1 MKPKENITKI
11 LFLGHTGVGKS
22 SLGNYIIGRNKFES
36 KGGGERVTTQINGE
50 ISERDSYKDIYII
63 DSPGTLDT
71 QLEDSVYL
79 EQLKMCFQNKN
90 AGVRAICLLLNFTE
104 PRFTSSLQKQLKIYS
119 LLFSVENFWEHVAI
133 IFTKAFYYTPQED
146 FENVKHDLTS
156 PHGVVN
162 KIINFIQEFVQEI
175 NNTRKSEQ
183 NFKEIH
189 IPSDLPT
196 FFVDSTLK
204 NESKNIRTE
213 EEIQKLIKWAR
224 NKGYLDLSNIKDNN
238 IDVNYLKSE
247 KLDDIVIPE
256 EKNQNNSDLK
266 IYIKKFYFHYKK
278 TTFHNELVDIIEQKP
293 YKIEEILEEEKVTEK
308 IPITVKENYKQWKI
322 DHIAVKSK
330 KCIIIQNENEETKE
344 WENIRYDINSN
355 KSRFLYSDKI
365 EEITKDSE
373 EETSILRNDEDS
385 EVKIYQH
392 FNNIK
397 IYKNDKLVNSNK
409 IKTFKETRTITK
421 DEITTKKK
429 PYGNG
434 LEYDEV
440 KIQRK
445 IIKEYDNGKKN
456 DVIEGTIGKPIK
468 RFWKTI
474 TNTKKFD
481 DIVGDITYHK
491 IKIEKREYETDN
503 NGNLKNKEDKGKPID
518 ENDDIV
524 SYTVKEVTT
533 NSHIRKMPWVVIQ
546 REYPEL
552 VYRHLA
558 RNVFLAFATLGL
570 NSLFKYDVKI
580 TETKEYEKTYD
591 YKTKKLIETRE
602 VSTRSTQEI
611 IA

>member
-1 MKPKENITKI
+1 M
-11 LFLGHTGVGKS
+11 
-22 SLGNYIIGRNKFES
+22 
-36 KGGGERVTTQINGE
+36 
-50 ISERDSYKDIYII
+50 
-63 DSPGTLDT
+63 
-71 QLEDSVYL
+71 
-79 EQLKMCFQNKN
+79 
-90 AGVRAICLLLNFTE
+90 
-104 PRFTSSLQKQLKIYS
+104 
-119 LLFSVENFWEHVAI
+119 
-133 IFTKAFYYTPQED
+133 
-146 FENVKHDLTS
+146 
-156 PHGVVN
+156 
-162 KIINFIQEFVQEI
+162 
-175 NNTRKSEQ
+175 
-183 NFKEIH
+183 
-189 IPSDLPT
+189 
-196 FFVDSTLK
+196 
-204 NESKNIRTE
+204 
-213 EEIQKLIKWAR
+213 
-224 NKGYLDLSNIKDNN
+224 
-238 IDVNYLKSE
+238 
-247 KLDDIVIPE
+247 
-256 EKNQNNSDLK
+256 
-266 IYIKKFYFHYKK
+266 
-278 TTFHNELVDIIEQKP
+278 
-293 YKIEEILEEEKVTEK
+293 EEEKVTEK

-421 DEITTKKK
+421 DEIITKKK
-429 PYGNG
+429 PYRNG

-481 DIVGDITYHK
+481 DIVGDITFHK

-533 NSHIRKMPWVVIQ
+533 NSHIRKMLWPDIQ

-552 VYRHLA
+552 YDKYRL
-558 RNVFLAFATLGL
+558 RNIFLMIGTFSILYL
-570 NSLFKYDVKI
+570 LKCDVKI

-611 IA
+611 LA